1 MSKKNKGDK
10 TESQGSSRRKFLI
23 DSIKVATGTILGGG
37 ILAACSTEPEPTE
50 TGEKVK
56 VLTADGKLMEVDRG
70 HALCCS
76 APTATEVRK
85 GNPARHFV
93 MVIDLSRCR
102 NARACV
108 HACNKMHFL
117 KPGHEWMKVFLMQ
130 DSEDTSPYWMP
141 KPCFHCDAPPCVNV
155 CPVGA
160 SFKREDGVVLI
171 DNVRCI
177 GCKFCMAACPYS
189 SRVFNWESPPDKV
202 TAKYSPET
210 GVPQRKGTVGKC
222 DFCPD
227 SFETGILPD
236 CVTACPNGVYFFGDK
251 NEDVVTNGVESV
263 RFSELVRDKSAYRY
277 MEELGTR
284 PNVYYLPPVDR
295 RFPVDEGFENLPD
308 SIKQA
313 YQVKRAH
320 LKKFKI

>member
-1 MSKKNKGDK
+1 MPKKNKKDP
-10 TESQGSSRRKFLI
+10 SRRQFLI
-23 DSIKVATGTILGGG
+23 KGFNIAAGTLLGGG
-37 ILAACSTEPEPTE
+37 ILASCSKDPEPQG
-50 TGEKVK
+50 TGEKIK
-56 VLTADGKLMEVDRG
+56 VLTADGQLMEVDRG
-70 HALCCS
+70 HALCCN
-76 APTATEVRK
+76 APTSKEVRK
-85 GNPARHFV
+85 GISGRHFV

-108 HACNKMHFL
+108 NACNKMHFL
-117 KPGHEWMKVFLMQ
+117 QPGHEWIKVFLMQ
-130 DSEDTSPYWMP
+130 DSEDTSAYWMP

-171 DNVRCI
+171 DNDRCI

-189 SRVFNWESPPDKV
+189 SRVFNWESPPVKV
-202 TAKYSPET
+202 SAKFSPET
-210 GVPQRKGTVGKC
+210 GVPQIKGTVGKC

-227 SFETGILPD
+227 SFVTGKLPD

-251 NEDVVTNGVESV
+251 NEDVVTNGVESF
-263 RFSELVRDKSAYRY
+263 RFSELVKDKAAYRY

-295 RFPVDEGFENLPD
+295 RFPVQEGFEDIPD
-308 SIKQA
+308 SVKKA

-320 LKKFKI
+320 LKKFKF

>member
-1 MSKKNKGDK
+1 MSKKNKKDSTRRNFLK
-10 TESQGSSRRKFLI
+10 QGFTMAAGSL
-23 DSIKVATGTILGGG
+23 LGGG
-37 ILAACSTEPEPTE
+37 LLAACTKEQVQVE

-56 VLTADGKLMEVDRG
+56 VLTADGTLMEVDRG
-70 HALCCS
+70 HALCCNVPAAS
-76 APTATEVRK
+76 DVRQ
-85 GNPARHFV
+85 GIPGRHFV

-108 HACNKMHFL
+108 NACSKMHFL
-117 KPGHEWMKVFLMQ
+117 EPGQEWIKVFLMQ
-130 DSEDTSPYWMP
+130 DSDDTTTYWMP
-141 KPCFHCDAPPCVNV
+141 KPCFHCDTPACVNV

-160 SFKREDGVVLI
+160 SFKRDDGVVLV
-171 DNVRCI
+171 DNERCI

-189 SRVFNWESPPDKV
+189 SRVFNWKAPDNKV
-202 TAKYSPET
+202 GAKYSPT
-210 GVPQRKGTVGKC
+210 SGVPQKVGTVGKC

-227 SFETGILPD
+227 SFVTGILPD

-251 NEDVVTNGVESV
+251 NEDVVTNGVESF
-263 RFSELVRDKSAYRY
+263 RFTELVKEKAAYRY

-295 RFPVDEGFENLPD
+295 RFPVEEGFENLPD
-308 SIKQA
+308 SIKNA

>member
-1 MSKKNKGDK
+1 MSKKNKKDP
-10 TESQGSSRRKFLI
+10 SRRDFLI
-23 DSIKVATGTILGGG
+23 KGLNIAAGTFLGGG
-37 ILAACSTEPEPTE
+37 LLAACSTNAKTGE

-70 HALCCS
+70 HALCCNV
-76 APTATEVRK
+76 PTSKEVRK
-85 GNPARHFV
+85 GIPGRHFV

-108 HACNKMHFL
+108 TACNKMHFL
-117 KPGHEWMKVFLMQ
+117 ESGHEWIKVFLMQ
-130 DSEDTSPYWMP
+130 DSEDTSAYWMP
-141 KPCFHCDAPPCVNV
+141 KPCFHCDTPPCVNV

-171 DNVRCI
+171 DNERCI

-189 SRVFNWESPPDKV
+189 SRVFSWEAPKMKV
-202 TAKYSPET
+202 AANYSPET
-210 GVPQRKGTVGKC
+210 GVPRKKGTVGKC

-227 SFETGILPD
+227 SFVTGILPD

-251 NEDVVTNGVESV
+251 NEDVVTNGQESF
-263 RFSELVRDKSAYRY
+263 RFSELVKDKAAYRY

-295 RFPVDEGFENLPD
+295 RFPVQEGFEDVPD
-308 SIKQA
+308 SVKKA

-320 LKKFKI
+320 LKKFKF

>member
-1 MSKKNKGDK
+1 MSKKNKKDP
-10 TESQGSSRRKFLI
+10 SRRQFLI
-23 DSIKVATGTILGGG
+23 KGLNIAAGTILGGG
-37 ILAACSTEPEPTE
+37 ILAACTKEAKTGEK
-50 TGEKVK
+50 GEKVK

-70 HALCCS
+70 HALCCNV
-76 APTATEVRK
+76 PTAKEVRK
-85 GNPARHFV
+85 GIPGRHFV

-108 HACNKMHFL
+108 SACNKMHFL
-117 KPGHEWMKVFLMQ
+117 EPGHEWMKVFLMQ
-130 DSEDTSPYWMP
+130 DSDDTSPYWMP

-171 DNVRCI
+171 DNERCI

-189 SRVFNWESPPDKV
+189 SRVFNWKEPGNKV
-202 TAKYSPET
+202 GANYSPET

-227 SFETGILPD
+227 SFVTGILPD

-251 NEDVVTNGVESV
+251 NEDVVTNGQESF
-263 RFSELVRDKSAYRY
+263 RFSELVRDKAAYRY

-295 RFPVDEGFENLPD
+295 RFPVKEGFEDVPD
-308 SIKQA
+308 SVKKA

>member
-1 MSKKNKGDK
+1 MSKKNKKDP
-10 TESQGSSRRKFLI
+10 SRRQFLI
-23 DSIKVATGTILGGG
+23 KGFNIAAGTLLGGG
-37 ILAACSTEPEPTE
+37 ILASCSKDQRTGE

-56 VLTADGKLMEVDRG
+56 VLTPDGKLLEVDRG

-76 APTATEVRK
+76 VPTSTEVRK
-85 GNPARHFV
+85 GIPGRHFV

-102 NARACV
+102 NARSCV
-108 HACNKMHFL
+108 NACNKMHFL
-117 KPGHEWMKVFLMQ
+117 EPGHEWIKVFLMQ
-130 DSEDTSPYWMP
+130 DSEDTSAYWMP
-141 KPCFHCDAPPCVNV
+141 KPCFHCDAPACVNV

-171 DNVRCI
+171 DNERCI

-189 SRVFNWESPPDKV
+189 SRVFNWKEPENKV
-202 TAKYSPET
+202 HANYSPES
-210 GVPQRKGTVGKC
+210 GVPQKKGTVGKC

-227 SFETGILPD
+227 SFVTGILPD

-251 NEDVVTNGVESV
+251 NEDVVTNGVESS
-263 RFSELVRDKSAYRY
+263 RFSELVRDKAAYRY

-295 RFPVDEGFENLPD
+295 RFPVQEGFEDIPD
-308 SIKQA
+308 SVKKA

>member
-1 MSKKNKGDK
+1 MSKKNKKD
-10 TESQGSSRRKFLI
+10 SSRRQFLKQGFTI
-23 DSIKVATGTILGGG
+23 AAGTILGGG
-37 ILAACSTEPEPTE
+37 MLASCVNKDPEPTE
-50 TGEKVK
+50 TGEKIK
-56 VLTADGKLMEVDRG
+56 VLTADGQLVEVDRG
-70 HALCCS
+70 HALCCNV
-76 APTATEVRK
+76 PTSKDVRK
-85 GNPARHFV
+85 GIPGRHFV

-117 KPGHEWMKVFLMQ
+117 QPGHEWMKVFLMQ
-130 DSEDTSPYWMP
+130 DSEDTSSYWMP
-141 KPCFHCDAPPCVNV
+141 KPCFHCDAAACVNV

-160 SFKREDGVVLI
+160 TFKREDGVVLV
-171 DNVRCI
+171 DNQRCI

-189 SRVFNWESPPDKV
+189 SRVFNWEAPPVRV

-227 SFETGILPD
+227 SFVTGILPD

-251 NEDVVTNGVESV
+251 NEDVVTNGVESF
-263 RFSELVRDKSAYRY
+263 RFTELVKDKGAYRY

-295 RFPVDEGFENLPD
+295 RFPVEEGFENLPD
-308 SIKQA
+308 SVKNA

>member
-1 MSKKNKGDK
+1 MSKKNKID
-10 TESQGSSRRKFLI
+10 SSRRHFLKKGF
-23 DSIKVATGTILGGG
+23 SIAAGTILGGG
-37 ILAACSTEPEPTE
+37 VLASCTKDPEPRE

-56 VLTADGKLMEVDRG
+56 VLTADGKLLEVDRG
-70 HALCCS
+70 HALCCNV
-76 APTATEVRK
+76 PTSKDVRK
-85 GNPARHFV
+85 GIPGRHFV

-108 HACNKMHFL
+108 NACNKMHFL
-117 KPGHEWMKVFLMQ
+117 QPGHEWMKVFLMQ
-130 DSEDTSPYWMP
+130 DSEDTPPYWMP
-141 KPCFHCDAPPCVNV
+141 KPCFHCDAPACVNV

-160 SFKREDGVVLI
+160 TFKREDGVVLI
-171 DNVRCI
+171 DNQRCI

-189 SRVFNWESPPDKV
+189 SRVFNWESPPVKV
-202 TAKYSPET
+202 DAKYSPET

-227 SFETGILPD
+227 SFVSGILPD

-251 NEDVVTNGVESV
+251 NEDVVTNGVESF
-263 RFSELVRDKSAYRY
+263 RFSDLVKDKAAYRY

-295 RFPVDEGFENLPD
+295 RFPVEEGFENISD
-308 SIKQA
+308 SIKKA

>member
-1 MSKKNKGDK
+1 MSKKNKKD
-10 TESQGSSRRKFLI
+10 SSRRQFLI
-23 DSIKVATGTILGGG
+23 KGLNIAAGTLMGGG
-37 ILAACSTEPEPTE
+37 ILASCSKDPEPKG
-50 TGEKVK
+50 TGEKIK

-76 APTATEVRK
+76 APTSKEVRK
-85 GNPARHFV
+85 GIPGRHFV
-93 MVIDLSRCR
+93 MVIDLSRCKNVR
-102 NARACV
+102 SCV
-108 HACNKMHFL
+108 NACNKMHFL
-117 KPGHEWMKVFLMQ
+117 EPGHEWLKVFLMQ
-130 DSEDTSPYWMP
+130 DSEDTSSYWMP
-141 KPCFHCDAPPCVNV
+141 KPCFHCDAPACVNV

-160 SFKREDGVVLI
+160 SFKREDGIVLI
-171 DNVRCI
+171 DNERCI

-189 SRVFNWESPPDKV
+189 SRIFNWESPPVKV
-202 TAKYSPET
+202 NGKFSPET
-210 GVPQRKGTVGKC
+210 GVPQKKGTVGKC

-227 SFETGILPD
+227 SYVTGTLPD

-251 NEDVVTNGVESV
+251 NEDVVTNGVESF
-263 RFSELVRDKSAYRY
+263 RFSELVKNKAAYRY

-295 RFPVDEGFENLPD
+295 RFPVEEGFENIPD
-308 SIKQA
+308 SVKKG

>member
-1 MSKKNKGDK
+1 MSKKNKN
-10 TESQGSSRRKFLI
+10 ESSRRRFLI
-23 DSIKVATGTILGGG
+23 QGLNIAAGTLLGGG
-37 ILAACSTEPEPTE
+37 ILAACTKDPEPQ
-50 TGEKVK
+50 GKGDKIK
-56 VLTADGKLMEVDRG
+56 VLTADGQLMEVDRG

-76 APTATEVRK
+76 APTSKEVRK
-85 GNPARHFV
+85 GDPRRHFV

-108 HACNKMHFL
+108 NACNKMHFL
-117 KPGHEWMKVFLMQ
+117 QPGHEWMKVFLMQ
-130 DSEDTSPYWMP
+130 DSDDTTPYWMP
-141 KPCFHCDAPPCVNV
+141 KPCFHCDAPACVNV

-160 SFKREDGVVLI
+160 TFKREDGVVLI
-171 DNVRCI
+171 DNMRCI

-189 SRVFNWESPPDKV
+189 SRVFNWEAPPVKV
-202 TAKYSPET
+202 GAKYSPET

-227 SFETGILPD
+227 SFESGILPD

-251 NEDVVTNGVESV
+251 NEDVVTNGVESF
-263 RFSELVRDKSAYRY
+263 RFSELVRDKAAYRY

-295 RFPVDEGFENLPD
+295 RFPVEEGFENLPD
-308 SIKQA
+308 SIKQG